1 VVAPIRNVIH
11 HRELLGSFVRRE
23 LAARY
28 RGSALGFLW
37 TFLNPLLMLV
47 VYWLVF
53 TIISRG
59 VDAGKSYAVFL
70 FTGFL
75 PWTFVSS
82 ALIQSAGAIRNSGNL
97 VKKVYFPNE
106 ILPLATVTSMFVSF
120 LLTLLILIPI
130 LIVFGYPWLN
140 PYLLALPFLFALLFL
155 FLTALGLLLATASVF
170 FRDVEHIIT
179 VLVSAWFFVTP
190 ILYPESLLEN
200 LATQHPKLVLLLN
213 LNPLAGW
220 FITYRT
226 ILLDGRL
233 PTNGYAGPNLAYL
246 AVLTVGLLVV
256 AALVF
261 ERLKLRFE
269 EEL

>member
-1 VVAPIRNVIH
+1 MVAAIRNLVAY
-11 HRELLGSFVRRE
+11 RELLRSFVRRE

-37 TFLNPLLMLV
+37 TFLNPLLMLA
-47 VYWLVF
+47 VYWLAF

-59 VDAGKSYAVFL
+59 VDTGKSYAVFL
-70 FTGFL
+70 FAGFL
-75 PWTFVSS
+75 PWTFVSG
-82 ALIQSAGAIRNSGNL
+82 ALIQSAGAIRNNGNL

-106 ILPLATVTSMFVSF
+106 ILPLAAVTSMFISF

-130 LIVFGYPWLN
+130 LIIFGYPWLSPN
-140 PYLLALPFLFALLFL
+140 LLLLPFLLALLLL

-170 FRDVEHIIT
+170 FRDVEHIIG

-200 LATQHPKLVLLLN
+200 LATQHPRLVLLLN

-233 PTNGYAGPNLAYL
+233 PANRFVGPNLVYL

-256 AALVF
+256 ALLVF
-261 ERLKLRFE
+261 ERLKFRFE